1 MSEMKTTTEI
11 TNNKSKKTNYQRT
24 NNEITKKS
32 NKFGFGINDKKSFD
46 NVISDINLDLMKINK
61 KLEKHSNYQ
70 ENMQSLLEE
79 EIKLRQDVEKK
90 TFLMNENLTTEINKI
105 KFNMSNFTQTIN
117 DSLKE
122 YLKKISEE
130 QIKNSANLSSKNDE
144 INKKLDEYEEIIKKN
159 QEEKSQKIIE
169 LEEKIKSLQEN
180 NTKNYQSMQKNNSL
194 NTQEINNIKNLIKNN
209 NILINDEITLIKKD
223 ITYIKN
229 ELQNLK
235 NAKVNTNSD
244 INKIIKE
251 IEYMN
256 INFEKTINDINNIR
270 IETQTKINNYE
281 SANRL
286 FHQDFEEMK
295 ERLLTHIDDINNINK
310 EDIIK
315 IRDDIFG
322 QIKQMKNDMNQFNLN
337 IIKENQK
344 FIDYNQTQLQEHDDN
359 LKKLFEYTTDD
370 IEVLKKKS
378 DTLENL
384 LKNTRNEMINNIN
397 SVEGFLTNRYDSIF
411 KSITSERN
419 FNNNF

>member
-32 NKFGFGINDKKSFD
+32 NKFGSGINDKKSFD

-169 LEEKIKSLQEN
+169 LEEKIKSLEEN
-180 NTKNYQSMQKNNSL
+180 NTKNYQSMQKNNTS

-295 ERLLTHIDDINNINK
+295 ERLLTHIDNINNINK

-411 KSITSERN
+411 KSISSERN

>member
-1 MSEMKTTTEI
+1 MKTTTEI

-159 QEEKSQKIIE
+159 QEEKSKKIIE

-180 NTKNYQSMQKNNSL
+180 ETKNYQSMQKNNTL

-411 KSITSERN
+411 KSISSERN

>member
-1 MSEMKTTTEI
+1 MKTTTEI

-144 INKKLDEYEEIIKKN
+144 INKKLDEYKEIIKKN

-180 NTKNYQSMQKNNSL
+180 NTKNYQSMQKNNTL

-286 FHQDFEEMK
+286 FHQDFEEIK

-411 KSITSERN
+411 KSISSERN

>member
-32 NKFGFGINDKKSFD
+32 NKFGFWINDKKSFD

-144 INKKLDEYEEIIKKN
+144 INKKLDEYKEIIKKN

-180 NTKNYQSMQKNNSL
+180 NTKNYQSMQKNNTL

-411 KSITSERN
+411 KSISSERN
-419 FNNNF
+419 CNNNF

>member
-144 INKKLDEYEEIIKKN
+144 INKKLDEYKEIIKKN

-180 NTKNYQSMQKNNSL
+180 NTKNYQSMQKNNTL

-286 FHQDFEEMK
+286 FHQDFEEIK

-411 KSITSERN
+411 KSISSERN

>member
-1 MSEMKTTTEI
+1 
-11 TNNKSKKTNYQRT
+11 
-24 NNEITKKS
+24 
-32 NKFGFGINDKKSFD
+32 
-46 NVISDINLDLMKINK
+46 
-61 KLEKHSNYQ
+61 
-70 ENMQSLLEE
+70 
-79 EIKLRQDVEKK
+79 
-90 TFLMNENLTTEINKI
+90 
-105 KFNMSNFTQTIN
+105 
-117 DSLKE
+117 
-122 YLKKISEE
+122 
-130 QIKNSANLSSKNDE
+130 
-144 INKKLDEYEEIIKKN
+144 
-159 QEEKSQKIIE
+159 
-169 LEEKIKSLQEN
+169 
-180 NTKNYQSMQKNNSL
+180 
-194 NTQEINNIKNLIKNN
+194 
-209 NILINDEITLIKKD
+209 
-223 ITYIKN
+223 
-229 ELQNLK
+229 
-235 NAKVNTNSD
+235 
-244 INKIIKE
+244 
-251 IEYMN
+251 MN

-411 KSITSERN
+411 KSISSERN

>member
-169 LEEKIKSLQEN
+169 LEEKIKSLEEN
-180 NTKNYQSMQKNNSL
+180 NTKNYQSMQKNNTL

-411 KSITSERN
+411 KSISSERN

>member
-11 TNNKSKKTNYQRT
+11 TNNKSKKTYYQRT

-32 NKFGFGINDKKSFD
+32 NKFGSGINDKKSFD

-169 LEEKIKSLQEN
+169 LEEKIKSLEEN
-180 NTKNYQSMQKNNSL
+180 NTKNYQSMQKNNTS

-295 ERLLTHIDDINNINK
+295 ERLLTHIDNINNINK

-411 KSITSERN
+411 KSISSERN

>member
-144 INKKLDEYEEIIKKN
+144 INKKLDEYKEIIKKN

-180 NTKNYQSMQKNNSL
+180 NTKNYQSMQKNNTL

-411 KSITSERN
+411 KSISSERN

>member
-144 INKKLDEYEEIIKKN
+144 INKKLDEYKEIIKKN

-180 NTKNYQSMQKNNSL
+180 NIKNYQSMQKNNTL

-359 LKKLFEYTTDD
+359 LKKLFEYTSDD

-411 KSITSERN
+411 KSISSERN

>member
-1 MSEMKTTTEI
+1 MKTTTEI

-144 INKKLDEYEEIIKKN
+144 INKKLVEYEEIIKKN

-169 LEEKIKSLQEN
+169 LEEKIKSLEEN
-180 NTKNYQSMQKNNSL
+180 NTKNYQSMQKNNTL

-411 KSITSERN
+411 KSISSERN

>member
-159 QEEKSQKIIE
+159 QEEKSQKKIE

-180 NTKNYQSMQKNNSL
+180 NTKNYQSMQKNNTS

-359 LKKLFEYTTDD
+359 LKKLFEYTSDD

-378 DTLENL
+378 NTLENL

-411 KSITSERN
+411 KSISSERN

>member
-180 NTKNYQSMQKNNSL
+180 NTKNYQSMQKNNTL

-411 KSITSERN
+411 KSISSERN

>member
-32 NKFGFGINDKKSFD
+32 NKFGSGINDKKSFD

-144 INKKLDEYEEIIKKN
+144 INKKLDEYKEIIKKN

-169 LEEKIKSLQEN
+169 LEEKIKSLEEN
-180 NTKNYQSMQKNNSL
+180 NTKNYQSMQKNNTS
-194 NTQEINNIKNLIKNN
+194 NTQEINNIKNLMKNN

-411 KSITSERN
+411 KSISSERN

>member
-61 KLEKHSNYQ
+61 KLEKNSNYQ
-70 ENMQSLLEE
+70 ENLQSLLEE
-79 EIKLRQDVEKK
+79 EIKLRQDIEKK
-90 TFLMNENLTTEINKI
+90 TFLINENLTTEITKI
-105 KFNMSNFTQTIN
+105 KFNMTNFTQTIN

-122 YLKKISEE
+122 HLKKINEE
-130 QIKNSANLSSKNDE
+130 QLKTSANLTSKNEE
-144 INKKLDEYEEIIKKN
+144 IDKKMQEFEEIIKKN
-159 QEEKSQKIIE
+159 QEEKSQKLIE
-169 LEEKIKSLQEN
+169 LEEKMKSLEEKN
-180 NTKNYQSMQKNNSL
+180 FNNYQNLQKNNIS
-194 NTQEINNIKNLIKNN
+194 NIQEINEIKNLVKNN
-209 NILINDEITLIKKD
+209 NILINDEINLIKKD

-229 ELQNLK
+229 EIQNLK
-235 NAKVNTNSD
+235 TAKVNTNSD
-244 INKIIKE
+244 LNKIIKE
-251 IEYMN
+251 IDC
-256 INFEKTINDINNIR
+256 INLAFERTMNDINNIR
-270 IETQTKINNYE
+270 IEIQTKINNYE

-411 KSITSERN
+411 KSISSERN

>member
-1 MSEMKTTTEI
+1 MKTTTEI

-144 INKKLDEYEEIIKKN
+144 INKKLDEYKEIIKKN

-180 NTKNYQSMQKNNSL
+180 NTKNYQSMQKNNTL

-209 NILINDEITLIKKD
+209 NILINDEITLIKND

-286 FHQDFEEMK
+286 FHQGFEEMK

-411 KSITSERN
+411 KSISSERN

>member
-1 MSEMKTTTEI
+1 MKTTTEI

-180 NTKNYQSMQKNNSL
+180 NTKNYQSMQKNNTL

-411 KSITSERN
+411 KSISSERN